1 MVKSD
6 TNVVSDKKE
15 FVIKNYLSGH
25 VGDINFDGRINKDD
39 VTDLLNGAMGVAIGL
54 DPNVSDINRDG
65 KVNTLDVYQLNAYL
79 NNSSYKNDYIG
90 SEIVL
95 DYEINDVNTDG
106 SIDILD
112 ATQVQK
118 YLAKIDS
125 PTYVQNKL
133 ADCNGDG
140 VINVRDATYIQ
151 KTIVKIPVYNL
162 KIHKYFHSTKSHG
175 RFFTFCCGFL
185 N

>member
-1 MVKSD
+1 M
-6 TNVVSDKKE
+6 
-15 FVIKNYLSGH
+15 
-25 VGDINFDGRINKDD
+25 
-39 VTDLLNGAMGVAIGL
+39 
-54 DPNVSDINRDG
+54 
-65 KVNTLDVYQLNAYL
+65 
-79 NNSSYKNDYIG
+79 
-90 SEIVL
+90 L

-125 PTYVQNKL
+125 PTYVLNKL

-140 VINVRDATYIQ
+140 VIYVRDATYIQ

-162 KIHKYFHSTKSHG
+162 KNS
-175 RFFTFCCGFL
+175 
-185 N
+185 